1 MSKNQVLLIIFC
13 INIVIS
19 LIYFFYI
26 YKKEKDLT
34 KAILG
39 GCIIL
44 FTMGFGAMFF
54 MLSSIYYN
62 LVSKK
67 LRSEVN
73 FDDLS
78 FSKQKKNYYN
88 LENVEEAINKVPLEE
103 AVMVSDKKSA
113 RRHFLSLLKDN
124 YDTYITFINEAI
136 SDKDSE
142 ISHYAATAIVDI
154 ISRFKK
160 SFEEVQNTPI
170 DEYDVEMFIVDT
182 VEFLKSGVL
191 SKHDFIHYAD
201 RIDQLALGIELTSE
215 IICHMVS
222 MYLHINNVE
231 KAKEWIDRLE
241 TIEIIDLYTY
251 KTFLKYY
258 FETREKEQF
267 QIKLKELKE
276 SDIQLDNQ
284 MLELIR
290 MYI

>member
-1 MSKNQVLLIIFC
+1 MKKMSKNQVLLIIFC

-222 MYLHINNVE
+222 MYLHINNSNF
-231 KAKEWIDRLE
+231 AHR
-241 TIEIIDLYTY
+241 
-251 KTFLKYY
+251 
-258 FETREKEQF
+258 
-267 QIKLKELKE
+267 
-276 SDIQLDNQ
+276 N
-284 MLELIR
+284 
-290 MYI
+290 

>member
-267 QIKLKELKE
+267 QIKLKELKD

>member
-201 RIDQLALGIELTSE
+201 RIDQLASGIELTSE

-267 QIKLKELKE
+267 QIKLKELKD